1 MTPDTTMEET
11 RHKALSSCEAERLF
25 GLHGRRA
32 LITGSGRGIGLA
44 LAGGLAR
51 AGAALVINGRNE
63 AQANAVAGRLRGE
76 GFEAD
81 VAVFDV
87 ADAEA
92 VTRAVDAIEARVGP
106 IDILVNNAG
115 IQRRAP
121 LDQFAAND
129 WNELMRVNLD
139 GVFHVSQAVARH
151 MLPRGRGKIINISSV
166 QSALARPT
174 IAPYAASKGALRM
187 LTQGM
192 CADWAPHGIQ
202 VNALAPGYFATDLNR
217 ALVDDPE
224 FSAWLCKRTP
234 AGRWGRVEE
243 LCGAA
248 VFLASDASSFVNGQ
262 TLFVDGGLTSV
273 V

>member
-1 MTPDTTMEET
+1 MSDTL
-11 RHKALSSCEAERLF
+11 KLF
-25 GLHGRRA
+25 DLHGKRA
-32 LITGSGRGIGLA
+32 LITGSTRGIGLA
-44 LAGGLAR
+44 LATGLAH
-51 AGAALVINGRNE
+51 AGAAIVINGREE
-63 AQANAVAGRLRGE
+63 APARALADQFRAQGL
-76 GFEAD
+76 EAD
-81 VAVFDV
+81 IAIFDV
-87 ADAEA
+87 ANAER
-92 VTRAVDAIEARVGP
+92 VKPVIDDIETRIGA

-121 LDQFAAND
+121 LEDFETSD
-129 WNELMRVNLD
+129 WNALMRVNLD
-139 GVFHVSQAVARH
+139 GAFHVSKAVARH
-151 MLPRGRGKIINISSV
+151 MLPRGRGKIINVCSV

-192 CADWAPHGIQ
+192 CADWAKHGIQ
-202 VNALAPGYFATDLNR
+202 ANAIAPGYFATELNR
-217 ALVDDPE
+217 ALVDDAE

-248 VFLASDASSFVNGQ
+248 VFLASEASSFVNGQ

>member
-1 MTPDTTMEET
+1 MTNET
-11 RHKALSSCEAERLF
+11 LRLF

-32 LITGSGRGIGLA
+32 LVTGSGRGIGLA

-51 AGAALVINGRNE
+51 AGASLVINARNE
-63 AQANAVAGRLRGE
+63 AQAADVAARLRDE
-76 GFEAD
+76 GFDAD
-81 VAVFDV
+81 FAVFDV
-87 ADAEA
+87 TDAEA
-92 VTRAVDAIEARVGP
+92 VKRAVDGIEARLGP

-115 IQRRAP
+115 IQKRAP
-121 LDQFAAND
+121 LDQFAASD
-129 WNELMRVNLD
+129 WSELMRVNLD

-151 MLPRGRGKIINISSV
+151 MLARGRGKIVNISSV

-192 CADWAPHGIQ
+192 CADWARHGLQ
-202 VNALAPGYFATDLNR
+202 VNALAPGYFATELNR

-224 FSAWLCKRTP
+224 FSEWLCKRTP

-248 VFLASDASSFVNGQ
+248 VFLASDASNFVNGQ
-262 TLFVDGGLTSV
+262 TLFVDGGLTGV

>member
-1 MTPDTTMEET
+1 MKET
-11 RHKALSSCEAERLF
+11 YSKETSGSNALQLF

-32 LITGSGRGIGLA
+32 LVTGSGRGIGLA
-44 LAGGLAR
+44 LAAGLAQ

-63 AQANAVAGRLRGE
+63 EQAATVAARLRDE
-76 GFEAD
+76 GFEAEI
-81 VAVFDV
+81 AVFDV
-87 ADAEA
+87 ADAEGVA
-92 VTRAVDAIEARVGP
+92 RAVDDVEARIGP

-121 LDQFAAND
+121 LEEFAASD
-129 WNELMRVNLD
+129 WNALMRVNLD
-139 GVFHVSQAVARH
+139 GVFHVTQAVARH
-151 MLPRGRGKIINISSV
+151 MLPRGRGKIINVSSV

-192 CADWAPHGIQ
+192 CADWARHGIQ

-217 ALVDDPE
+217 ALADDSE

-234 AGRWGRVEE
+234 AGRWGRVDE

-248 VFLASDASSFVNGQ
+248 VFLASEASSFVNGQ

>member
-1 MTPDTTMEET
+1 MNDTL
-11 RHKALSSCEAERLF
+11 KLF
-25 GLHGRRA
+25 DLHGKRA
-32 LITGSGRGIGLA
+32 LITGSTRGIGLA
-44 LAGGLAR
+44 LATGLAH
-51 AGAALVINGRNE
+51 AGAAIVINGREE
-63 AQANAVAGRLRGE
+63 AAARALADQFRAQGI
-76 GFEAD
+76 EAD
-81 VAVFDV
+81 IAIFDV
-87 ADAEA
+87 AEPDRVAQVIDE
-92 VTRAVDAIEARVGP
+92 IEAQIGT

-121 LDQFAAND
+121 LESFEASD
-129 WNELMRVNLD
+129 WSALMRVNLD
-139 GVFHVSQAVARH
+139 GAFHVSKAVARH
-151 MLPRGRGKIINISSV
+151 MIARGRGKIINMCSV
-166 QSALARPT
+166 QSALARPG

-192 CADWAPHGIQ
+192 CADWARYGIQ
-202 VNALAPGYFATDLNR
+202 ANAIAPGYFATDLNR
-217 ALVDDPE
+217 ALVDDAE

-262 TLFVDGGLTSV
+262 TIFVDGGLTSV